1 MTIFAWTPLIAAS
14 DFTGLQTDLLTAS
27 TGIITAV
34 LVVVGVG
41 ILIRMLTR

>member
-1 MTIFAWTPLIAAS
+1 MTFFAWTPLIDAS

-27 TGIITAV
+27 AGVITAI
-34 LVVVGVG
+34 LIVVGLG